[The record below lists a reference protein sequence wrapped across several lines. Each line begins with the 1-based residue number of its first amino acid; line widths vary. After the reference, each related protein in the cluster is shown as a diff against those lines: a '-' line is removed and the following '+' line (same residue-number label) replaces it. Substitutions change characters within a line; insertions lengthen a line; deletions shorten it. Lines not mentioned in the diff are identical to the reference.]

1 MGHGAWRREEAWRMG
16 QSAWRREEAWRMGQ
30 SAWRRE
36 ESMAKFRFQDM
47 EIWQRAVEIGNRLL
61 DIADDLEQ
69 RKLYRFADQMRGAAL
84 SVSNNI
90 AEGAGSDS
98 NKEFAQFLNIAKRSC
113 FEDANMLI
121 VFEQRKLIGNQ
132 TRDRL
137 LESLDEECR
146 KIQNFKKSLRE

>member
-1 MGHGAWRREEAWRMG
+1 
-16 QSAWRREEAWRMGQ
+16 
-30 SAWRRE
+30 
-36 ESMAKFRFQDM
+36 MAQFRFQDM
-47 EIWQRAVEIGNRLL
+47 VIWQRAVEIGNRLL
-61 DIADDLEQ
+61 DIADDLER

-121 VFEQRKLIGNQ
+121 VFEQRGLIANRV
-132 TRDRL
+132 RDEL
-137 LESLDEECR
+137 LAALEEESR
-146 KIQNFKKSLRE
+146 KIQSFKRSLRE